1 MLAVTVKESANP
13 EILLEEPE
21 EVIDKP
27 MPHPETPGENEN
39 AQAVTDRE
47 ARDRLRRDKVILEKQ
62 ERRERGHKVGNN
74 KFYNEVQKRL
84 TSRFFLALGIEGEK
98 NSCKKIHILLREK
111 TRTTGDPI
119 GINSKRNGM
128 ITKTQKP
135 ELKKACTRCGR
146 KISETHLKS
155 CPAMRKRCK
164 SCSK

>member
-98 NSCKKIHILLREK
+98 KFVQKNPHIAEGKNKNYRRSNRDQFKKK
-111 TRTTGDPI
+111 WND
-119 GINSKRNGM
+119 NKD
-128 ITKTQKP
+128 TKT
-135 ELKKACTRCGR
+135 
-146 KISETHLKS
+146 
-155 CPAMRKRCK
+155 
-164 SCSK
+164 